1 MTNLVTEVRVTVVV
15 PHLDDAAV
23 TASMDGC
30 GEVAAAEGDVVDWSV
45 SADLGAGELEFWLL
59 LDYAQV
65 AAGEQRG
72 EEIAARCAFAGTVTA
87 RSGALVAA

>member
-1 MTNLVTEVRVTVVV
+1 MTTMATEVRITVAV

-23 TASMDGC
+23 TASMDACSDLAG
-30 GEVAAAEGDVVDWSV
+30 AEGDIIDWSV
-45 SADLGAGELEFWLL
+45 SADLASGDLEFWLL

-72 EEIAARCAFAGTVTA
+72 EEIAARCAFVGTVTA
-87 RSGALVAA
+87 RSGELVAA

>member
-1 MTNLVTEVRVTVVV
+1 MTNLVTEVRVTVGV

-23 TASMDGC
+23 TASMDAC
-30 GEVAAAEGDVVDWSV
+30 SEVAVAEGDVVDWSV
-45 SADLGAGELEFWLL
+45 SADLGSGELEFWLL

-72 EEIAARCAFAGTVTA
+72 VEIAG
-87 RSGALVAA
+87 SGHGGW